1 MNIEA
6 MKQALAALQE
16 ITGVRLT
23 FRQSEAITALRQAI
37 EEAEN
42 QEPDLPP
49 VEIGV
54 DVTEHG
60 TTVMAFYRRP
70 NAVMEMF
77 YSQFHPQP
85 KQPKNPPIHIQ
96 NHTHTEQTGRCT
108 SCGGALPVTGRL
120 DRTGECDCI
129 EPLENPIANQP
140 ETSGSPMPV
149 ACKHKRYSND
159 VTEDIANCYDCGAE
173 GRMRFVA
180 NDTSPQQAE
189 KQEPVC
195 DKDPYLCWSVRCQLG
210 KVCKNTSPPRKPWV
224 GLTDEEFK
232 FIASKYLLTTEV
244 GLEYFQEEIEQRL
257 KERNT

>member
-1 MNIEA
+1 
-6 MKQALAALQE
+6 MKQALEALKGNCTNPVADPEQAAAE
-16 ITGVRLT
+16 DK
-23 FRQSEAITALRQAI
+23 AITALRQAI

-60 TTVMAFYRRP
+60 TTVVAFYRRP

-85 KQPKNPPIHIQ
+85 KQPKNPSIRIQ
-96 NHTHTEQTGRCT
+96 NHSHTDHPMQHW
-108 SCGGALPVTGRL
+108 
-120 DRTGECDCI
+120 DRTCPACVADS
-129 EPLENPIANQP
+129 EPLANPIANQP

-159 VTEDIANCYDCGAE
+159 VTEDIATCYDCGAE

-180 NDTSPQQAE
+180 NDTA
-189 KQEPVC
+189 
-195 DKDPYLCWSVRCQLG
+195 
-210 KVCKNTSPPRKPWV
+210 PPRKKWV
-224 GLTDEEFK
+224 GLDDEDWMN
-232 FIASKYLLTTEV
+232 V
-244 GLEYFQEEIEQRL
+244 PDFQKEGCELDAAIYDWIEARL
-257 KERNT
+257 KEKNT